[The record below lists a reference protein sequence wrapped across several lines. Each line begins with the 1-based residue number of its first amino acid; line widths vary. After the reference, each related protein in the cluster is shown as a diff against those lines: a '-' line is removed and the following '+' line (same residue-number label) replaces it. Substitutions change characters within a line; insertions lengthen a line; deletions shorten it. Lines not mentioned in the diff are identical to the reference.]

1 MDLFPLFPLLL
12 GGRVLRNVKLLTRC
26 NPSLG
31 GRKAVTRLNT
41 DQGVQLLSKL
51 KVLLK
56 TLQRSKSDFVVFCA
70 KVANPN
76 HPHTHCNI
84 ISSDE

>member
-1 MDLFPLFPLLL
+1 MQSFFRGQESCD
-12 GGRVLRNVKLLTRC
+12 
-26 NPSLG
+26 PSW
-31 GRKAVTRLNT
+31 NT